1 MLHRSNDN
9 RSDAARSQFA
19 RKRLHDAITGRRQSA
34 LPSWIVENTVRNRNG
49 KGWGWRGGGRERI
62 DADEYCGIL
71 SSCFP
76 VPDTLNTRSREKQER
91 ERERG
96 IEREREEEKERQR
109 EKERAR
115 GTLLY
120 FSVSN

>member
-1 MLHRSNDN
+1 MPST
-9 RSDAARSQFA
+9 
-19 RKRLHDAITGRRQSA
+19 IWSA
-34 LPSWIVENTVRNRNG
+34 WIVAATVRNRNG
-49 KGWGWRGGGRERI
+49 KGVGVGGREGI

-91 ERERG
+91 KRERG

>member
-1 MLHRSNDN
+1 MMLLLGGVSLRCHRGSL
-9 RSDAARSQFA
+9 
-19 RKRLHDAITGRRQSA
+19 KTPSA
-34 LPSWIVENTVRNRNG
+34 TETER
-49 KGWGWRGGGRERI
+49 GWGWRGGGLERI

-91 ERERG
+91 KRERG

-109 EKERAR
+109 EKERTR